1 MVLVTILQQLT
12 VSLCVVFYFESI
24 PKDEIQ
30 TSCFCQQMQQF
41 RRQMMPRN
49 DKQTLVDN
57 LAGLFALDPKV
68 MKDEVFETLTLVKH
82 NSITSPWI
90 IAW

>member
-1 MVLVTILQQLT
+1 
-12 VSLCVVFYFESI
+12 
-24 PKDEIQ
+24 
-30 TSCFCQQMQQF
+30 MQQF